1 MAYVEVLTGHSLT
14 AEQWDEQLFATYIGQ
29 LQWKNFM
36 GTSTGSIIQI
46 KDDLTKKP
54 GDAIT
59 IGLRGELQGGKVTG
73 NSKGIGN
80 EGSVD
85 FYGRR
90 IVIDNVRHLVKVE
103 DIPMSQKRVGWDVL
117 QQAKEALAD
126 KAAEDL
132 DDEITIQLSDTA
144 TGRVRGKYLYGA
156 ADSNWNA
163 THTTALTNIDNTAD
177 QLTTNMISLCKRKA
191 TLTSGGNLAQAKIRP
206 MKVMKG
212 KNVEEWFCFHAH
224 TLCIRDMVTN
234 DAAWRNAQLNIP
246 PQSNSDSP
254 IFSGSWFKGAW
265 DGVLIYDYERIQLVS
280 STVQVAHNLFLGA
293 QAAAVVWGQ
302 RSKFGEEFS
311 DLDHAVSYEQHEI
324 RGVDKLAFDRSTVE
338 DHGVVH
344 CFSAAVA
351 D

>member
-1 MAYVEVLTGHSLT
+1 MAYVEILTGHSLT
-14 AEQWDEQLFATYIGQ
+14 AEQWDEDLFTTYIGQ

-36 GTSTGSIIQI
+36 GTSTNSIIQI
-46 KDDLTKKP
+46 KEDLMKKP

-59 IGLRGELQGGKVTG
+59 IGLRGELEGGKVTG
-73 NSKGIGN
+73 NAKGIGN
-80 EGSVD
+80 EGRVD
-85 FYGRR
+85 FFGRR
-90 IVIDNVRHLVKVE
+90 IVIDNVRHLIKIE
-103 DIPMSQKRVGWDVL
+103 DIPMSQQRVGWDVL
-117 QQAKEALAD
+117 QHAKEALQD
-126 KAAEDL
+126 KASEDL
-132 DDEITIQLSDTA
+132 DEEITTQLSDTA
-144 TGRVRGKYLYGA
+144 VGRVRGKYLYGA

-163 THTTALTNIDNTAD
+163 THATALANIDNTAD
-177 QLTTNMISLCKRKA
+177 QLTTNMISLAKRKA

-206 MKVMKG
+206 MRVKNG
-212 KNVEEWFCFHAH
+212 KNAEEWFCFHGH

-246 PQSNSDSP
+246 PQSNESSP

-265 DGVLIYDYERIQLVS
+265 DGVLIYDYERINLVS
-280 STVQVAHNLFLGA
+280 STIQVAHNLFTGA

-302 RSKFGEEFS
+302 RSKFGEEES
-311 DLDHAVSYEQHEI
+311 DLGHAVSYETHEI

-344 CFSAAVA
+344 IFAAAVA